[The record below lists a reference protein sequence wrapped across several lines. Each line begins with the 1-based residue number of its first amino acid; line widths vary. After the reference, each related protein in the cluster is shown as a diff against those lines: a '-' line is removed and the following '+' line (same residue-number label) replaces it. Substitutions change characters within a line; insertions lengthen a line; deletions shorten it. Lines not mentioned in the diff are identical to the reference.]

1 MMKANLSPKV
11 RIAVLSCAFALASAG
26 CQTFSLT
33 EEQWTKQQQGQAADP
48 ATGAAVAVAGTAAYC
63 GATAGALAAHLLK

>member
-1 MMKANLSPKV
+1 MKPNFRLWMGS
-11 RIAVLSCAFALASAG
+11 AVLSCAFALASAG

-63 GATAGALAAHLLK
+63 AATAGALAAHLLK